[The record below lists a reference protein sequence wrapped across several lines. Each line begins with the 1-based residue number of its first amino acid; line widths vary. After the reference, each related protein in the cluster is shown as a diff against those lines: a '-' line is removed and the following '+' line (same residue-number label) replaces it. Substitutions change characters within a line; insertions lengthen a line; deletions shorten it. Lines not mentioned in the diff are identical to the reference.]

1 MERLIRYEVD
11 GSVKLVNG
19 NQTKTIPANASDK
32 DAQIAAFFPP
42 EIPPVPESVTPLQ
55 MRKALRAAGL
65 KPAMDAML
73 DTLPDEVVEEWEYA
87 LAIERANPLLNN
99 AAAQLGMTAAQVD
112 DLFRAAATM
121 TA

>member
-1 MERLIRYEVD
+1 MERLIRYEAD
-11 GSVKLVNG
+11 GSITLING
-19 NQTKTIPANASDK
+19 LQSASIPENAIDK
-32 DAQIAAFFPP
+32 DQQIAAFFPP
-42 EIPPVPESVTPLQ
+42 ELPPVPESVTPLQ

-73 DTLPDEVVEEWEYA
+73 ETLPEEVVEEWEYA

-99 AAAQLGMTAAQVD
+99 AATQLGMNSSQVD